1 MIGVGWL
8 MVAILL
14 FPFQVGLQGAFS
26 GAWSGWGHLGLELLL
41 SSASGGLVLTAL
53 NAQGL
58 ITNDEGQNVNLDSS
72 LRKVTNINY
81 KF

>member
-8 MVAILL
+8 MVANSFNPLSSRVARRFL
-14 FPFQVGLQGAFS
+14 VHGVGGD
-26 GAWSGWGHLGLELLL
+26 HLGFELLL
-41 SSASGGLVLTAL
+41 SSASGKLVLRAL
-53 NAQGL
+53 KAQGL
-58 ITNDEGQNVNLDSS
+58 VTSDEGQNVNLDSS